1 MKEFLKNLL
10 SDERGSI
17 SSKRSVGILCVIS
30 LLIAFFVKT
39 QINEHLAD
47 LISGIAIVALGLTTW
62 DKYTNK

>member
-1 MKEFLKNLL
+1 MNEFLKNLL

-30 LLIAFFVKT
+30 LLIAFFVKN

-47 LISGIAIVALGLTTW
+47 LIAGISIVALGLTTW